1 MGATNRRVRRA
12 ILDIL
17 WEEGPL
23 TSSEIATS
31 LASRK
36 GVSGVP
42 RPPSLNALLCKSS
55 SIIPVGKKEVENLVG
70 VKTKHLTYDVDRE
83 VVQERGELTYVRE
96 PCTMTPSEKARA
108 NKCPNCSRTR
118 IFPEGSD
125 QCLSCARIGD

>member
-23 TSSEIATS
+23 TSSEIAST
-31 LASRK
+31 LASKK

-42 RPPSLNALLCKSS
+42 RPHSLNALLCKSS
-55 SIIPVGKKEVENLVG
+55 AIIPVGKKEVENLVG

-83 VVQERGELTYVRE
+83 VVSGKDDLLYVRE
-96 PCTMTPSEKARA
+96 PCTMTPKEKTLAK
-108 NKCPNCSRTR
+108 KCPNCSRTR
-118 IFPEGSD
+118 VLPEGSD
-125 QCLSCARIGD
+125 ECLTCARLGN